1 MTAETTAQ
9 TPSSP
14 APSRPGPLLR
24 GAVITAL
31 EGAVLAG
38 WGIYDM
44 VSGLLGDSAALGRSE
59 FGGVVLLLM
68 GLLPLAAAWALLRL
82 QRWGRS
88 PAVLTN
94 TICLP
99 VAYYMWQGD
108 GVMPALAVVVVALGL
123 AGIVSLLNP
132 RATEALY
139 GRQAD

>member
-1 MTAETTAQ
+1 MTAETTQAPGGP
-9 TPSSP
+9 TPDRP
-14 APSRPGPLLR
+14 APLLR

-31 EGAVLAG
+31 EGAVLTG

-59 FGGVVLLLM
+59 FGGVILLVM
-68 GLLPLAAAWALLRL
+68 GLLPLAAARALFGLR
-82 QRWGRS
+82 RWGRS

-108 GVMPALAVVVVALGL
+108 GVMPALAVVIAVLGL
-123 AGIVSLLNP
+123 FGVVSLLSP

-139 GRQAD
+139 GPKAA